1 MFHNINKLKSH
12 ISLQL
17 LVVCLQSCAVD
28 LFFLFESKL
37 GLRRRMDAQIL
48 MYSGYAAVGLII
60 VIFVIIFWLHKRK
73 KQGEN
78 VEAGKANKVASFDD
92 NDTRSI
98 ITKSDQYVAG
108 ESKSGFFV
116 TSSAEQSANFAS
128 TSLLVLTSPVVN
140 GLKFDDL
147 LKAPAELLGRGRH
160 STLYKIVL
168 ENGVLLVVK
177 RIKDWEISTDDFK
190 LRMQRLN
197 QVKHQNVLPA
207 VAFYCSKQEKLLVYE
222 YLQKGSLFRLLHGV
236 LATSNFIFSFF
247 VIFALEML

>member
-1 MFHNINKLKSH
+1 
-12 ISLQL
+12 
-17 LVVCLQSCAVD
+17 
-28 LFFLFESKL
+28 
-37 GLRRRMDAQIL
+37 MDPQIL

-60 VIFVIIFWLHKRK
+60 VTFVIIFWLHKRK

-78 VEAGKANKVASFDD
+78 IEAWKANKVASFDD
-92 NDTRSI
+92 NNTRSI

-108 ESKSGFFV
+108 DRKSGSFV
-116 TSSAEQSANFAS
+116 ASSAEQSADFAS
-128 TSLLVLTSPVVN
+128 TSLLVLTSPVVD

-168 ENGVLLVVK
+168 QNGVQLVVK
-177 RIKDWEISTDDFK
+177 RIKDWEMSSNDFK

-197 QVKHQNVLPA
+197 QVNHQNVLPA
-207 VAFYCSKQEKLLVYE
+207 LAFYCSKQEKLLVYE
-222 YLQKGSLFRLLHGV
+222 YLQNGSLFRLLHGM
-236 LATSNFIFSFF
+236 LATSNFIFFLFF

>member
-1 MFHNINKLKSH
+1 MSAKLCSRP
-12 ISLQL
+12 
-17 LVVCLQSCAVD
+17 
-28 LFFLFESKL
+28 FFLFESKL

-60 VIFVIIFWLHKRK
+60 VIFVIIFRLHKRK

-147 LKAPAELLGRGRH
+147 LKAPAELLGRGRQ

-222 YLQKGSLFRLLHGV
+222 YLQNGSLFRLLHGM
-236 LATSNFIFSFF
+236 LATSNFIFFSLSF
-247 VIFALEML
+247 LG